1 MNILLVGGKSH
12 FLQLLIEKLN
22 KEGHRIFILTDEPKS
37 GRPTRKVFETYH
49 FSYEEC
55 CIREVVESIQP
66 DETIFLGAFDTN
78 YKWAEL
84 KSHAGAFSAGLMN
97 VLSAFVGCSTGRFI
111 YLSSE
116 EVFQQEFADAI
127 SEDETPAA
135 VTAKGQA
142 LAVGEGI
149 CKYYRD
155 MGKDVVTLRLDHMY
169 GMPESALE
177 AKNMIGRMC
186 VEALE
191 TREILVGKWQRAAL
205 LHESDA
211 VEFIYRVVA
220 AKEPK
225 YGLYHI
231 SSGEPISQQTMAEAL
246 VKGFDGEIAIMENPK
261 EPRWE
266 PVLSNTRYAEEF
278 GIRIF
283 HTPEKEL
290 PPIAKHINRNAT
302 EFARIEVRPKGII
315 GKIHRWI
322 K

>member
-1 MNILLVGGKSH
+1 
-12 FLQLLIEKLN
+12 
-22 KEGHRIFILTDEPKS
+22 
-37 GRPTRKVFETYH
+37 
-49 FSYEEC
+49 
-55 CIREVVESIQP
+55 
-66 DETIFLGAFDTN
+66 
-78 YKWAEL
+78 
-84 KSHAGAFSAGLMN
+84 MN
-97 VLSAFVGCSTGRFI
+97 VLSAFVGCSKGRFI

-191 TREILVGKWQRAAL
+191 TREILVGKGQRAAL

-261 EPRWE
+261 EPRRE
-266 PVLSNTRYAEEF
+266 PLLANTRYAEEF

-322 K
+322 KEFLPAVFPFLENMV

>member
-49 FSYEEC
+49 FSYEES

-116 EVFQQEFADAI
+116 EVFQQEFTDAI

-205 LHESDA
+205 LH
-211 VEFIYRVVA
+211 
-220 AKEPK
+220 
-225 YGLYHI
+225 
-231 SSGEPISQQTMAEAL
+231 
-246 VKGFDGEIAIMENPK
+246 
-261 EPRWE
+261 
-266 PVLSNTRYAEEF
+266 
-278 GIRIF
+278 
-283 HTPEKEL
+283 
-290 PPIAKHINRNAT
+290 
-302 EFARIEVRPKGII
+302 
-315 GKIHRWI
+315 
-322 K
+322 